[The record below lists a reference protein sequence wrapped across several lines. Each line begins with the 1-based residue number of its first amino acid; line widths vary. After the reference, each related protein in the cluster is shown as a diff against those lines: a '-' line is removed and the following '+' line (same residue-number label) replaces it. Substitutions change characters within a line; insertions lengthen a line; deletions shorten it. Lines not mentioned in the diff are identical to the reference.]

1 MALKQKKK
9 NNQAERSDQRILVKY
24 LKTQYPNLLFA
35 SSANGA
41 IRNVIQA
48 QQYILDG
55 LLPGMPDLQII
66 RACGG
71 KHGLFIEMKREKKE
85 GQRAGF
91 VSQKQKDVIAALKRE
106 NYAATICYGFAEA
119 KLVVDNYLMKK
130 EVNHE
135 S

>member
-1 MALKQKKK
+1 MAVKQKKK
-9 NNQAERSDQRILVKY
+9 NNQAERSDQRALVKY
-24 LKTQYPNLLFA
+24 LKTQYPKLLFA

-66 RACGG
+66 KACGG

-91 VSQKQKDVIAALKRE
+91 VSQKQKDVIAQMKE
-106 NYAATICYGFAEA
+106 QNYAATVCYGFAEA
-119 KLVVDNYLMKK
+119 KLVIDNYLKQT
-130 EVNHE
+130 EVKHE
-135 S
+135 Q